1 MKVPILLPNIFNHP
15 FTYESSNLD
24 LKIGDYVIVP
34 FGKSKITGVVWNEF
48 EQDKKKKYLIKK
60 VIQKL
65 KIPSL
70 KNNTI
75 KFLNWFS
82 EYNMV
87 PKGMTLKLLL
97 LSSNVVEKFPEKN
110 YLIYKGKLKDNN
122 IKLSQKQK
130 QSLKKMNISNDKFR
144 VHVLQGTTGSGKTM
158 VYFEALK
165 QLIIKGFQ
173 GLIMLPEIGLTG
185 QFEKKFVE
193 YFGFNPAIWH
203 SGVTKKNKEI
213 IWSGVANGEIRVVIG
228 ARSSLFLPFKKLGLV
243 IVDEEHDQSYKQDE
257 GVRYNARDMAISR
270 TSFENVP
277 INLITAV
284 PSIETY
290 DNIKKGKYTIS
301 RLNERFKNASMPNYE
316 IINLNQTKLESQSWL
331 SKEII
336 EKVNLHLEKKNQ
348 ILFFLN
354 RRGFSPYVL
363 CKKCLINYSCPNCSI
378 NLVFHK
384 YKKNLLCHYCGYKTQ
399 LYRNCQKEGNCDFV
413 FSGPGVERIAEE
425 VKNIFPSKKSVIFSS
440 DTMNKKKS
448 SIILEKI
455 INNEIQIL
463 IGTQLISKGF
473 HFPSLNCIVVVDIDL
488 SSQGHDLRG
497 AEKNLQLYHQLS
509 GRAGRTG
516 KPATVYFQ
524 TYNLNTKMI
533 SDITNK
539 NPDIFLDKELELR
552 KSNNLPPFQRFV
564 ALIIT
569 GNDEKILE
577 KEAIRFKNFIE
588 SAVHGKVLGPVNAPI
603 FRLKKKFRVRLLIRG
618 KKSLKVQSSLSNL
631 ISKFKFIGGIKLT
644 VDVDPINFN

>member
-48 EQDKKKKYLIKK
+48 EKDKKKKYLIKK

-65 KIPSL
+65 KTPSL

-243 IVDEEHDQSYKQDE
+243 VVDEEHDQSYKQDE

-301 RLNERFKNASMPNYE
+301 RLDKRFKNASMPNYE

-413 FSGPGVERIAEE
+413 FSGPGVERISEE

-448 SIILEKI
+448 SKILEKI

-473 HFPSLNCIVVVDIDL
+473 HFPNLNCIVVVDIDL
-488 SSQGHDLRG
+488 SSQGYDLRG

-588 SAVHGKVLGPVNAPI
+588 STVHGKVLGPVNAPI
-603 FRLKKKFRVRLLIRG
+603 YKLKKKFRVRLLIRG

>member
-48 EQDKKKKYLIKK
+48 EKDKKKKYLIKK

-130 QSLKKMNISNDKFR
+130 QSLKKMNISNEKFR

-316 IINLNQTKLESQSWL
+316 IINLNQTKLEPQSWL

-618 KKSLKVQSSLSNL
+618 KKSLKVQSSLSNV
-631 ISKFKFIGGIKLT
+631 ISKFKFISGIKLT